1 MSEELDH
8 VPSEQVEQRSAQWF
22 LERLGRATGSKFKDV
37 MATTKT
43 GESAYRK
50 KYRIQLV
57 AERITG
63 NATTFFVNAAMQWGT
78 DHEDEAAEQFSIHT
92 GLLLDEIGFVKH
104 PNIMCGVSPD
114 RIIQTDEG
122 TAILEIKC
130 PETSTHVEWMLE
142 GGLPDQHKPQVQGQI
157 WLMNAPYGY
166 FCSYDPRMP
175 ANAQLFIVRVERDN
189 EYISKLDTAIRQF
202 LYEVDEMEAQLR
214 NYAIKL

>member
-1 MSEELDH
+1 MINELDH

-50 KYRIQLV
+50 KYKIQLV

-63 NATTFFVNAAMQWGT
+63 VATTFFVNQAMQWGT

-104 PNIMCGVSPD
+104 PTLMCGVSPD
-114 RIIQTDEG
+114 RVIQTPDG
-122 TAILEIKC
+122 PVVLEIKC
-130 PETSTHVEWMLE
+130 PETSTHVEWMLD
-142 GGLPDQHKPQVQGQI
+142 GVLPEQHKPQVYGQM
-157 WLMNAPYGY
+157 WLMNSPYAY

-175 ANAQLFIVRVERDN
+175 KNNQLFTVMVQRDN

-202 LYEVDEMEAQLR
+202 LYEVDEMEATLR
-214 NYAIKL
+214 NYEASF